1 MTTILV
7 LILITVLIAGAHIG
21 SEMYKEII
29 QQKHIIKLTEE
40 AMLQSDREYL
50 ALNERFEKLQNQKIS
65 ADVKLGAKAENLL
78 PFLETFPYKDDEIKG
93 MFQPIDLIVFRPDEI
108 VFVEIKSGQSQL
120 SDKQKLIKKL
130 IDEKKVRFEVHR
142 MNEKGVTVK

>member
-65 ADVKLGAKAENLL
+65 ADVKMGQKAENLL
-78 PFLETFPYKDDEIKG
+78 PFLESFPYKDDEIKG